1 MVDHPPER
9 QARNM
14 LRTQRQATLVGRVR
28 IAMRRRDERPTTN
41 SRKAPATGR
50 RRHVDSELIARWEND
65 GGAIGHSA
73 GRRPRPF
80 P

>member
-1 MVDHPPER
+1 MVDHRPQR
-9 QARNM
+9 QGRNM
-14 LRTQRQATLVGRVR
+14 PRTQREVTLLGRVR

-50 RRHVDSELIARWEND
+50 RGHVDSQQMARWEND

-73 GRRPRPF
+73 GQRPRPF